1 MPELPEVET
10 VKRSLAGQL
19 TGERITGV
27 TIYYPGN
34 IKRPEPELFKR
45 TLTGKE
51 FLGIDRR
58 GKFLLLALSGGYV
71 LVVHLRMTGQLF
83 MTGAG
88 EPLDKHTHIV
98 FSLSGERELR
108 YADQRKFGILEL
120 VRQGEVNQLKGLKE
134 LGLEPLSSDFTLE
147 RLVAVLRNKKRPI
160 KNLLLDQT
168 VVAGIG
174 NIYADEILFEAGI
187 HPEKPAGDLTEEEIA
202 ALWQAVPRMLEL
214 GIQHRGTSIRNYV
227 DGEGQKGSFQNLL
240 RVYGRPGEP
249 CCRCGAAIV
258 RIKVA
263 GRGTYFCPRCQSN
276 QKE

>member
-10 VKRSLAGQL
+10 VKRSLAGPL
-19 TGERITGV
+19 TGASITGV
-27 TIYYPGN
+27 TVYFAGN
-34 IKRPEPELFKR
+34 IKEPDPETFRRL
-45 TLTGKE
+45 LIGKE
-51 FLGIDRR
+51 FLDIARR
-58 GKFLLLALSGGYV
+58 GKFLLFSLSGGYV

-83 MTGAG
+83 LAGSG
-88 EPLDKHTHIV
+88 EPVDKHTHIV
-98 FSLSGERELR
+98 FSLSGDRELR

-120 VRQGEVNQLKGLKE
+120 VHKEEVHRLKGLKE
-134 LGLEPLSSDFTLE
+134 LGLEPFSTDFTVDWL
-147 RLVAVLRNKKRPI
+147 AAMLRDKKRPI

-187 HPEKPAGDLTEEEIA
+187 HPEKPAGALTEREIA

-227 DGEGQKGSFQNLL
+227 DGAGQRGGFQNLL
-240 RVYGRPGEP
+240 RVYGREGEP
-249 CCRCGAAIV
+249 CCRCGAAIT

-263 GRGTYFCPRCQSN
+263 GRGTYFCPRCQHRE
-276 QKE
+276 QQ